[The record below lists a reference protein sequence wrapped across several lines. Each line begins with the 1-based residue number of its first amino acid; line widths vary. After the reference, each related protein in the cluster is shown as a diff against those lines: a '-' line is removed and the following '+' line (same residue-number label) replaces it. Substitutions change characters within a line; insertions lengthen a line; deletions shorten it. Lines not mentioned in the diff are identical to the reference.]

1 MDLNTLIEYINIHIL
16 SLEQDLE
23 SLREKTKDYI
33 TDEDHEDIICIEAQ
47 QVVLHHILG
56 VINER

>member
-1 MDLNTLIEYINIHIL
+1 MDLNTLKEYINLHIL

-23 SLREKTKDYI
+23 SLRDKTTDYI
-33 TDEDHEDIICIEAQ
+33 SDEDHDDIICIEAQ

-56 VINER
+56 VMNER

>member
-1 MDLNTLIEYINIHIL
+1 MDLNTLKEYINLHIL

-23 SLREKTKDYI
+23 GLRDKTKDYI
-33 TDEDHEDIICIEAQ
+33 SDEDHDDIICIEAQ

-56 VINER
+56 VMNER